1 MRAGATGVVPRLFT
15 PPAAEVERAR
25 KLEAA
30 YREAEAQGFGA
41 AQMDGVMID
50 VAVLRMVRN
59 TLAKADLIGM

>member
-1 MRAGATGVVPRLFT
+1 
-15 PPAAEVERAR
+15 VERAR